1 MGFEE
6 IPPKSPI
13 AFPPASPSLA
23 RAVLTRAHQRS
34 ASRSSQ
40 TGSAPTGRP
49 RSGSEM
55 SGVLSTSTGGSPPT
69 TSGLRPRSSSESEAA
84 RPASRPSSRASGSGR
99 RGPPVV
105 RGSEDEQS

>member
-13 AFPPASPSLA
+13 AYPPASPSLA
-23 RAVLTRAHQRS
+23 RAVLTHAHQRS

-40 TGSAPTGRP
+40 TGSAPADRP
-49 RSGSEM
+49 RSGSGV
-55 SGVLSTSTGGSPPT
+55 SGVLSTGTGGSPPT
-69 TSGLRPRSSSESEAA
+69 FGLRSRSSSESEAA

-99 RGPPVV
+99 HGPPVV
-105 RGSEDEQS
+105 RNSEDEQS

>member
-13 AFPPASPSLA
+13 ASPPASPSLV

-40 TGSAPTGRP
+40 TGSAPADRP
-49 RSGSEM
+49 RSGSGV
-55 SGVLSTSTGGSPPT
+55 SGVLSIGTGGSPPT
-69 TSGLRPRSSSESEAA
+69 TFGLRSRSSSESEAA

-99 RGPPVV
+99 HGPPVV
-105 RGSEDEQS
+105 RNSEDEQS